1 MPRDAAFFFALSWYL
16 RSVAR
21 AFFGIIRSNGFLPAN
36 LSYNGGKM
44 ILADS
49 LVQGFLGSNFM
60 GQALVVVQLIGSIVM
75 VAVIIGKTKE
85 LSFVSMATRRFMRDF
100 STGRDV
106 LDYYLQRRPSGG
118 TGIEGIYKETC
129 ERLLK
134 LLTPDVRSLLVGRQ
148 TDGDGAAALT
158 AREIELVRGTCEH
171 VLDEEEIRVENGM
184 GVIAT
189 VVALEPMLG
198 LLGTVWGVL
207 DAFAE
212 MGSAGS
218 ANLATIAPSISA
230 ALVTTV
236 VGLLVAIPGVV
247 AFNRM
252 NSTIR
257 NITSEM
263 EGFAD
268 ELIGRIACEFQ
279 GRGA

>member
-1 MPRDAAFFFALSWYL
+1 ML
-16 RSVAR
+16 
-21 AFFGIIRSNGFLPAN
+21 I
-36 LSYNGGKM
+36 
-44 ILADS
+44 ADS
-49 LVQGFLGSNFM
+49 LINGFLGSNLM
-60 GQALVVVQLIGSIVM
+60 GQGIVAVQLLGSVVM
-75 VAVIIGKTKE
+75 LAVILGKWKE
-85 LSFVSMATRRFMRDF
+85 LNYIRMSTRRFVRDF
-100 STGRDV
+100 TSGHEA
-106 LDYYLQRRPSGG
+106 LEYYLERRPSIA
-118 TGIEGIYKETC
+118 TGVEGIYKETC

-134 LLTPDVRSLLVGRQ
+134 LLAPDVRSLLVGRQ

-171 VLDEEEIRVENGM
+171 VLDEEEIRVEHGM

-236 VGLLVAIPGVV
+236 VGLLIAIPGVI

-252 NSTIR
+252 NATIR
-257 NITSEM
+257 NITSDM

-279 GRGA
+279 GKGA

>member
-1 MPRDAAFFFALSWYL
+1 MTLLMANSLIDGFLKSNL
-16 RSVAR
+16 IGQGIVVIQLLCSVAMG
-21 AFFGIIRSNGFLPAN
+21 AAM
-36 LSYNGGKM
+36 YGKWR
-44 ILADS
+44 
-49 LVQGFLGSNFM
+49 
-60 GQALVVVQLIGSIVM
+60 
-75 VAVIIGKTKE
+75 E
-85 LSFVSMATRRFMRDF
+85 LSFLSSNTRRFLRDF

-106 LDYYLQRRPSGG
+106 LEYYLNRRPTALYGL
-118 TGIEGIYKETC
+118 EGIYKETC

-134 LLTPDVRSLLVGRQ
+134 LLSPDVRTLLAGRE
-148 TDGDGAAALT
+148 TNGDGAAALT

-171 VLDEEEIRVENGM
+171 ALDEEEIRVEHGM

-189 VVALEPMLG
+189 VVALSPMLG

-236 VGLLVAIPGVV
+236 VGLLIAIPGVI
-247 AFNRM
+247 AFNHM
-252 NSTIR
+252 NATIR
-257 NITSEM
+257 GVTSDM

-268 ELIGRIACEFQ
+268 ELIGRVACEFQ
-279 GRGA
+279 GKGA

>member
-1 MPRDAAFFFALSWYL
+1 MTFFANSLM
-16 RSVAR
+16 
-21 AFFGIIRSNGFLPAN
+21 FAN
-36 LSYNGGKM
+36 
-44 ILADS
+44 S
-49 LVQGFLGSNFM
+49 LVEGFLGSN
-60 GQALVVVQLIGSIVM
+60 LVGKTIVLVQLAGSVLM
-75 VAVIIGKTKE
+75 VCAIFGKMRAL
-85 LSFVSMATRRFMRDF
+85 LSVHTATRRFLRDF
-100 STGRDV
+100 ATGSDV
-106 LDYYLQRRPSGG
+106 LDYYLKRRPSIAIGL
-118 TGIEGIYKETC
+118 EGIYKETC

-148 TDGDGAAALT
+148 TDGNGAAALT

-171 VLDEEEIRVENGM
+171 SLDEEELRVESGM

-207 DAFAE
+207 DAFAD
-212 MGSAGS
+212 MGTAGS

-236 VGLLVAIPGVV
+236 VGLIVAICGVL
-247 AFNRM
+247 AFNYM
-252 NSTIR
+252 NNIIR
-257 NITSEM
+257 TLSSDM

-268 ELIGRIACEFQ
+268 ELTGRIACEFQ

>member
-1 MPRDAAFFFALSWYL
+1 ML
-16 RSVAR
+16 
-21 AFFGIIRSNGFLPAN
+21 
-36 LSYNGGKM
+36 
-44 ILADS
+44 LADS

-60 GQALVVVQLIGSIVM
+60 GQALVVVQLLGSVVM
-75 VAVIIGKTKE
+75 VATVLGKWKE
-85 LSFVSMATRRFMRDF
+85 LGFVGMATRRFLRDF
-100 STGRDV
+100 SAGRDV
-106 LDYYLQRRPSGG
+106 LEYYLQRRPSAS

-134 LLTPDVRSLLVGRQ
+134 LLSPDVRSLLVGRQ
-148 TDGDGAAALT
+148 GGDAALT

-171 VLDEEEIRVENGM
+171 VLDEEELRVEHGM
-184 GVIAT
+184 GVIST
-189 VVALEPMLG
+189 IVALEPMLG

-212 MGSAGS
+212 MGTAGS

-236 VGLLVAIPGVV
+236 VGLLIAIPGVIAHTRLNASV
-247 AFNRM
+247 
-252 NSTIR
+252 R
-257 NITSEM
+257 NITSDM

-268 ELIGRIACEFQ
+268 ELMGRIACEFQ